1 MYYKHIKYT
10 DILSHMH
17 IYLYSMHKEHDKKIS
32 QALLFLIS
40 WDTNQIL
47 DMSFTFLWRVQRR
60 DIFLMPW
67 IEGLCNQTPE
77 DSLEIKTK

>member
-1 MYYKHIKYT
+1 
-10 DILSHMH
+10 
-17 IYLYSMHKEHDKKIS
+17 
-32 QALLFLIS
+32 
-40 WDTNQIL
+40 
-47 DMSFTFLWRVQRR
+47 MSFTFLWRVQRR